1 MPGGE
6 LPGGPELPELP
17 PTDPSLAGM
26 PTATLPTNTPPPALA
41 DFTPPSSLGAG
52 PGSSTPTSFTPVSTP
67 FTGGGPQARRDAADP
82 HGTNPR
88 GSTVDGTRFATPS
101 GGGAGPQPVP
111 RNTVAGGGSSS
122 GGPGFFPPMMPPMMP
137 GGGGMG
143 VGGIK
148 PGEADFA
155 GGPPRQVSGRDSL
168 RAGLRSQ
175 LLGRTGD
182 HDDEPSYPAA
192 SPAGGEVLDEELWQV
207 PDAAPVSPPDTQ
219 PKRGRSW

>member
-1 MPGGE
+1 MPGADV
-6 LPGGPELPELP
+6 PDGPELPEVP

-41 DFTPPSSLGAG
+41 DFTPPSSLGSSQ
-52 PGSSTPTSFTPVSTP
+52 GSSTPTTFTPVSTP
-67 FTGGGPQARRDAADP
+67 FTGGPQARRDAAGP
-82 HGTNPR
+82 QGTNPR
-88 GSTVDGTRFATPS
+88 GSTVDGARFAAPS
-101 GGGAGPQPVP
+101 GGGEGPQPVP
-111 RNTVAGGGSSS
+111 RNMVAGGGSSADGRS
-122 GGPGFFPPMMPPMMP
+122 FFPPMMPPMMP

-143 VGGIK
+143 AGGVK

-192 SPAGGEVLDEELWQV
+192 TPAGGEVLDEELWQV
-207 PDAAPVSPPDTQ
+207 PDAAPVSPPDAQ